1 MMNAH
6 NLMFQ
11 DLTTQQQSLRD
22 YIQNNL
28 PDIVELT
35 DFHETGL
42 LTSLPRIGVA
52 LHGTVQTPDPSKSD
66 RIITSAGELPCV
78 KKFVGEVIYNDIDLD
93 YFNQTLEMS
102 RWILVSKVLSSGKSI
117 AYLYSKH
124 SNANWYLTITA
135 TAGGSKCVPGVV
147 SHICKRFE
155 VESSE
160 VYKTIS
166 KVMLLNH
173 ENRQYARPRRT
184 NFYFRNT

>member
-1 MMNAH
+1 
-6 NLMFQ
+6 MFK
-11 DLTTQQQSLRD
+11 DITTQQQSLRD

-42 LTSLPRIGVA
+42 LTSLPRVGFS
-52 LHGTVQTPDPSKSD
+52 LQGTVQNPDLTKSD

-78 KKFVGEVIYNDIDLD
+78 KKFVNGVLFYNDIDID
-93 YFNQTLEMS
+93 NFNQTLELS
-102 RWILVSKVLSSGKSI
+102 RWILVSKVLASRRPI

-124 SNANWYLTITA
+124 QNGDWYLTITA
-135 TAGGSKCVPGVV
+135 TPEGSKCVPGVV
-147 SHICKRFE
+147 NHICKRFE
-155 VESSE
+155 VESIE

-173 ENRQYARPRRT
+173 ADRQDARPRRT
-184 NFYFRNT
+184 NFYIRNI

>member
-1 MMNAH
+1 MNTH

-11 DLTTQQQSLRD
+11 DPTTQQQSLRD
-22 YIQNNL
+22 YVQNNL

-35 DFHETGL
+35 DFHENGL

-52 LHGTVQTPDPSKSD
+52 LHGTVQDLDPTKSD

-78 KKFVGEVIYNDIDLD
+78 KKFIDGESVYNDIDLNN
-93 YFNQTLEMS
+93 FNQTLEMS
-102 RWILVSKVLSSGKSI
+102 RWILVSKTLSSGKSI

-124 SNANWYLTITA
+124 SNGDWYLTITA
-135 TAGGSKCVPGVV
+135 TTEGSKCVPGVV
-147 SHICKRFE
+147 NHLCRRFE
-155 VESSE
+155 VESKE

-173 ENRQYARPRRT
+173 ADRQYARPRRA
-184 NFYFRNT
+184 NFYIRNI